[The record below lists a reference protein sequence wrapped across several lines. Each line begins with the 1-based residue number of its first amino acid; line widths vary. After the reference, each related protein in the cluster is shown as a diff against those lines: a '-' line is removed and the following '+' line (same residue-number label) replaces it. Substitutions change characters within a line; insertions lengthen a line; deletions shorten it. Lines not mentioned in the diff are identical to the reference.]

1 MPKNNLPVVIL
12 VRPQMGENIGA
23 VARAMSNF
31 GLKELRLA
39 APRDGWPNPKA
50 LEMAAGAENI
60 IKTAQVYPDFK
71 AAMADIQ
78 LAYATTARTR
88 DMEKRVVEPAA
99 AMQEI
104 RQFLSS
110 PSPLEGEGRG
120 EGNSSPSN
128 MLHHPPLPSPL
139 PQGERGLKAALVFGP
154 ERSGL
159 ENDEVTWCNVLITIP
174 TAPENS
180 SLNIAQSA
188 VILGYEWF
196 KQQEHKIIARELA
209 ETAPREDWQGL
220 FGQLEG
226 YLDQVEYFRVPQKKP
241 VMWQNLQNMLLRA
254 QLSSQEIRT
263 LRGMFRSLW
272 ERRKS

>member
-1 MPKNNLPVVIL
+1 MQKNSSPVVIL

-31 GLKELRLA
+31 GLRELRIA

-50 LEMAAGAENI
+50 LEMAAGAESI
-60 IKTAQVYPDFK
+60 IESAKIFPDFK
-71 AAMADIQ
+71 AAMADVQ
-78 LAYATTARTR
+78 LAYATTARKR
-88 DMEKRVVEPAA
+88 DMEKRVVEPDV

-104 RQFLSS
+104 KQLLSS
-110 PSPLEGEGRG
+110 PLPNPPPQAGEGI
-120 EGNSSPSN
+120 
-128 MLHHPPLPSPL
+128 
-139 PQGERGLKAALVFGP
+139 KIALVFGP

-159 ENDEVTWCNVLITIP
+159 ENDEVTWCDTLITIP

-196 KQQEHKIIARELA
+196 RQGTGFIHLRQGFGGQRIQDSG
-209 ETAPREDWQGL
+209 ETPESLAPRAEWEGL
-220 FGQLEG
+220 FGQLEH
-226 YLDQVEYFRVPQKKP
+226 YLDQAEYFRVAHKKP
-241 VMWQNLQNMLLRA
+241 VMWQNLQTMFLRS
-254 QLSSQEIRT
+254 QLSSQEVRT

-272 ERRKS
+272 ERAPERD